1 MKHTHL
7 TLLVLFTLVFGG
19 NIEAQNPDKIKG
31 NRVVSTIIT
40 EINSFHTIALD
51 EDFEID
57 LIYNK
62 IPSVEVEADENLHE
76 FIEFIVSDSVLYFN
90 KLKKITSKKR
100 LNIKVSY
107 DDYLQFIEATNDSE
121 INGLTP
127 LNLNNGV
134 LKTSGSSKIGLTIQS
149 DTLHI
154 ETSDKA
160 KLKLN
165 ITADT
170 CSVNMK
176 GTGKLEALINAP
188 KFSAILYERTNAVI
202 EGNCDTADIELENNA
217 QFQGKNFTT
226 NNCNVICNISSDAY
240 LEVIKNITID
250 ATGSSAI
257 YLYQNPQIIINSL
270 TDTAKLQKKV
280 K

>member
-7 TLLVLFTLVFGG
+7 ALLVLFTLVFGG

-31 NRVVSTIIT
+31 NRLVSTIIT

-107 DDYLQFIEATNDSE
+107 DEYLQFIEATNDSE

-188 KFSAILYERTNAVI
+188 KFSAVLYERTNAVI

-217 QFQGKNFTT
+217 QFQGKNFTM
-226 NNCNVICNISSDAY
+226 NNCNIICNISSDAY